1 MLNNKVTFYFVIIF
15 LILFYKGA
23 FAQDGQLDASFA
35 GGRVINSIGTD
46 TPLPW

>member
-1 MLNNKVTFYFVIIF
+1 MKNEKIIF
-15 LILFYKGA
+15 CIYLTLSVLLGA
-23 FAQDGQLDASFA
+23 SLKAQDGQLDASFA